1 MSAVAHDQLFLE
13 SSLWFGSEDRPLLG
27 RLTTPIG
34 DKTHGGVLLSPPIG
48 RESRQARRA
57 LRSLAIYLALDGY
70 VSLRYDH
77 FGTGDSSGSMD
88 DEFDRAWLEDVDQGI
103 AFVRSLGVASVSAVG
118 IRMGATIVGAAA
130 SEFELGLSSFVMW
143 DPCESGRSY
152 LRELT
157 ALGALRHDVNTNAL
171 GTPTK
176 MLEYSLSEEAS
187 ERLNRFARE
196 PASGPVAERT
206 LIIVRDD
213 RAVSSKFRDR
223 WNVDGVEWATNS
235 EQGPMLEAQLPETV
249 PPTST
254 IAQIRT
260 FVTASP
266 PLPTSFSQHA
276 GALEAIVPTGVNTIP
291 VKESLVELGTDRM
304 FGVVTQPM
312 SGALGPLL
320 VMVNGVGEDHVGP
333 ARLWVELS
341 RRWAGQ
347 GLRCLR
353 FDLRELGESPWLPG
367 QPDRPILDKTR
378 AQDIGDAV
386 RAIQSDAS
394 DSVLI
399 GFCNGAQLALEVA
412 LELRNR
418 GVSAINPQLGTG
430 VFLNVDRLDE
440 SDQESTRSF
449 AQRVEK
455 RLERYQWIDKIL
467 RPLSNR
473 VLSSKLGGNLVFGA
487 LRLTSPCPPRIRSK
501 LVKNGTETLLL
512 LSSEDLS
519 PLRNVPVLGSVL
531 RRRLTSSEH
540 FRIEIV
546 PGLDH
551 AFLSVVGRER
561 AIAIL
566 DQHVVQMY
574 GNANEPSDSSRTAVD
589 DS

>member
-1 MSAVAHDQLFLE
+1 MIQDELFRE
-13 SSLWFGSEDRPLLG
+13 TSLWFGNADKPLFG

-34 DKTHGGVLLSPPIG
+34 EEARAGVLLSPPIG
-48 RESRQARRA
+48 RESRQTRRA
-57 LRSLAIYLALDGY
+57 LRSLAIYLAIDGY

-77 FGTGDSSGSMD
+77 YGTGDSSGSMD
-88 DEFDRAWLEDVDQGI
+88 DEFDRAWLEGVDQGVT
-103 AFVRSLGVASVSAVG
+103 FLRSLGISSVSAVG

-130 SEFELGLSSFVMW
+130 SRFELGLSSFVMW

-152 LRELT
+152 LRELN
-157 ALGALRHDVNTNAL
+157 ALGALRQDVNTNAL
-171 GTPTK
+171 GVPTK
-176 MLEYSLSEEAS
+176 MLEYSLSAEAS
-187 ERLNRFARE
+187 ERLNQFARSE
-196 PASGPVAERT
+196 PTLSSVAERT

-213 RAVSSKFRDR
+213 RAVSRKFRDH
-223 WNVDGVEWATNS
+223 WNSEQVEWATNS
-235 EQGPMLEAQLPETV
+235 EQGPMLEAQLPNTV

-254 IAQIRT
+254 IAQIRS
-260 FVTASP
+260 FLTAP
-266 PLPTSFSQHA
+266 PSLSTGYSQPIA
-276 GALEAIVPTGVNTIP
+276 TLDAIVSKDPVTIP
-291 VKESLVELGTDRM
+291 VRESLVELGAARM
-304 FGVVTQPM
+304 FGVIAEPV
-312 SGALGPLL
+312 SEARGPLL

-341 RRWAGQ
+341 RRWAGL
-347 GLRCLR
+347 GLRCIR

-378 AQDIGDAV
+378 AQDVGDAI
-386 RAIQSDAS
+386 RAVNSNAPS
-394 DSVLI
+394 KSVLI

-412 LELRNR
+412 LELKNR
-418 GVSAINPQLGTG
+418 GVAAINPQLGTG
-430 VFLNVDRLDE
+430 VFLNVDRLDK

-449 AQRVEK
+449 AQRIEK
-455 RLERYQWIDKIL
+455 GLQRYPWIDKIF
-467 RPLSNR
+467 RPISNR
-473 VLSSKLGGNLVFGA
+473 VLSSKLGGSLVFGA

-501 LVKNGTETLLL
+501 LVKNETETLLL

-531 RRRLTSSEH
+531 RRRLASSEH

-566 DQHVVQMY
+566 DQHVVQTY
-574 GNANEPSDSSRTAVD
+574 ANDVAQSNSNHTAVD
-589 DS
+589 GP